1 MVPLFVLIGATA
13 HDRIT
18 LGVYTI
24 STQALI
30 IGKYTMAE
38 NQKNKNQAYWRK
50 NLQYLASLLA
60 VWFIAS
66 YGCAILFVD
75 YLDKIKIGG
84 FRLGFWFAQQG
95 SIYIFVVLIFIY
107 VKLMN
112 HLDKRHDVDEEEQ
125 S

>member
-1 MVPLFVLIGATA
+1 MIL
-13 HDRIT
+13 
-18 LGVYTI
+18 
-24 STQALI
+24 TQALI
-30 IGKYTMAE
+30 IRRDTVALDQ
-38 NQKNKNQAYWRK
+38 NNKKQAYWRK
-50 NLQYLASLLA
+50 NLHYLASLLA
-60 VWFIAS
+60 VWFVVS

-95 SIYIFVVLIFIY
+95 AIYVFVILIFIY

-112 HLDKRHDVDEEEQ
+112 RLDKKHDVDEEER

>member
-1 MVPLFVLIGATA
+1 
-13 HDRIT
+13 
-18 LGVYTI
+18 
-24 STQALI
+24 
-30 IGKYTMAE
+30 MAE

>member
-1 MVPLFVLIGATA
+1 
-13 HDRIT
+13 
-18 LGVYTI
+18 
-24 STQALI
+24 
-30 IGKYTMAE
+30 MAE
-38 NQKNKNQAYWRK
+38 DQNDRKRAYWRK
-50 NLQYLASLLA
+50 NLHYLASLLA

-112 HLDKRHDVDEEEQ
+112 RLDKRHDVDEEEQ